1 MSDLAYFLAASEQG
15 FPLDVDEVVD
25 SLIQEG
31 ILLPVDWS
39 GEERTGQI
47 AQFVASRVTAFG
59 KDRAV
64 VAAVESAAKQAA
76 GADLERGEHV
86 PAILRA
92 VDEALASA
100 GLALGE
106 LRSGDDTCRIGVMR
120 RTTASSLAWGV
131 NPPSPELLYVI
142 DCPCG
147 GMNVWQLPA
156 TEAKPAEGEC
166 DSCGRDLFESAGT
179 PIAPMVVEPVR

>member
-1 MSDLAYFLAASEQG
+1 MNDLAYFLAASEQG
-15 FPLDVDEVVD
+15 FRLDGDEVVD
-25 SLIQEG
+25 SLIREG

-47 AQFVASRVTAFG
+47 AHFVAGRVVAFG

-64 VAAVESAAKQAA
+64 VAAVESAAEQASA
-76 GADLERGEHV
+76 ADLDRGEHV

-106 LRSGDDTCRIGVMR
+106 LRSGDDAYRIGVML
-120 RTTASSLAWGV
+120 RTRASNLAWGV
-131 NPPSPELLYVI
+131 NRPSLELLYVI

-147 GMNVWQLPA
+147 GMNVWQLAA

-166 DSCGRDLFESAGT
+166 DSCGRNLFDSAGT